1 MNPYL
6 VFVLVALVGGYIL
19 DLVLALAGLRA
30 QSPEIPEEF
39 TDVLDEKQYRR
50 NREYTR
56 ITTRFSLLQAT
67 VLLPLTLIFILAG
80 GFNTVDLLVRSAGF
94 GPVATGLL
102 FIGLLLLLN
111 FLVQLPFSL
120 YATFVI
126 EERFGLN
133 RMTMRTYALDL
144 LKGMLLALL
153 LGGPLL
159 AAVIWFFDHAG
170 SLAWL
175 YSWLVLTVFT
185 IFIQF
190 IAPVVLLP
198 LFNRFTPLADGE
210 LKEAILRYA
219 RQQDF
224 PVQGIYTMD
233 GSRRSKRLN
242 AFFTGLGRLRRIV
255 LFDTLLA
262 AMDTNETVAILAHE
276 MGHFKK
282 HHIPKMMLAS
292 MLQSGLMLYLLSFF
306 LHNPGLFA
314 AFSMEHV
321 STHAGLVFF
330 AFLYAPI
337 SLVLSLFGNML
348 SRRYEY
354 EADRFAVN
362 SSGLADALIS
372 ALKKLCRKNLANLT
386 PHPLQVF
393 VHYSHPPVLE
403 RIRAIREA
411 ASLGRE

>member
-30 QSPEIPEEF
+30 QSLEIPEEF

-411 ASLGRE
+411 AFLGRE

>member
-175 YSWLVLTVFT
+175 YSWLVLTVST

>member
-6 VFVLVALVGGYIL
+6 VFVIGALVAGYIL
-19 DLVLALAGLRA
+19 ELVLALASLHA
-30 QSPEIPEEF
+30 LTPELPEEF
-39 TDVLDEKQYRR
+39 ADILDADAYRR
-50 NREYTR
+50 SQNYTR
-56 ITTRFSLLQAT
+56 ATTRLSLLQAT
-67 VLLPLTLIFILAG
+67 ILLPLTLIFILAG
-80 GFNTVDLLVRSAGF
+80 GFNSVDLLARSAGF
-94 GPVATGLL
+94 GAVATGLL

-133 RMTMRTYALDL
+133 RTTLRTYVQDL
-144 LKGMLLALL
+144 LKGLLLAVL

-175 YSWLVLTVFT
+175 YSWLVVAVFT
-185 IFIQF
+185 LCLQF
-190 IAPVVLLP
+190 LAPVVLLP

-210 LKEAILRYA
+210 LKEAILTYA

-262 AMDTNETVAILAHE
+262 AMNSEETVAILAHE

-282 HHIPKMMLAS
+282 RHIQKMMLAS
-292 MLQSGLMLYLLSFF
+292 MLQSGLLLFLLSFF
-306 LHNPGLFA
+306 LHNAGLSA

-321 STHAGLVFF
+321 STYAGLVFF

-337 SLVLSLFGNML
+337 SLLLSLFGNIL

-354 EADRFAVN
+354 EADRFAVR
-362 SSGLADALIS
+362 SSGLSDALIM
-372 ALKKLCRKNLANLT
+372 ALKKLCRENLANLT
-386 PHPLQVF
+386 PHPLQVLF
-393 VHYSHPPVLE
+393 HYSHPPVLE
-403 RIRAIREA
+403 RIRAIREEA
-411 ASLGRE
+411 THAG